1 MGPDPI
7 GRPGW
12 GAPSLARA
20 GHVWER
26 EGPRE
31 IHSHLTR
38 PIVVEL
44 SAAGAHTVLDL
55 GCGNGWF
62 SAGLHNCGFEVT
74 GVDHSESG
82 LRLATRRY
90 PDLRFLRQDVMDE
103 LDPSLVGR
111 FDAVIAVDTID
122 HLPLPRRLIHTA
134 LVALKPGGLLIVTSA
149 YHGYVKNLLLALR
162 GGFDEHLDPLRDHGR
177 VKFFSRAT
185 LLALLAEF
193 GLCEVRFQSVG
204 RFPLLARAMLVSARV
219 AK

>member
-1 MGPDPI
+1 MTVARHDTVDCLI
-7 GRPGW
+7 V
-12 GAPSLARA
+12 GA
-20 GHVWER
+20 G
-26 EGPRE
+26 
-31 IHSHLTR
+31 
-38 PIVVEL
+38 
-44 SAAGAHTVLDL
+44 AAGAAFAWRLASAGIAVTCLEQGDWADYSAL
-55 GCGNGWF
+55 PSSGNGWF

-162 GGFDEHLDPLRDHGR
+162 GGFDEHLDPLVDHGR